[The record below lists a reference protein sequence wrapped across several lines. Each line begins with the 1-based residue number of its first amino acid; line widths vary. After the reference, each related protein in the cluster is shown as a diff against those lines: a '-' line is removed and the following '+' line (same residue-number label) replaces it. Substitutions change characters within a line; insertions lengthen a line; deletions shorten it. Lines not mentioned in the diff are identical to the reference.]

1 MKEILI
7 DVNLKKN
14 KNENKITKTN
24 YRTDSSATLMQYYV
38 YCRMHFKKSRC
49 SALFR
54 KLLLCLKYRIMKTII
69 NYQFKVKTI
78 ECGQRRSYG
87 DSYYTYEVESYRSE
101 QTVKAFCMNV
111 LKPSYEKKDMPNPFA
126 GELLEFKKITN
137 SNKDKAPFEND
148 DPEIYRYSVKCMY
161 TD

>member
-1 MKEILI
+1 MKR
-7 DVNLKKN
+7 V
-14 KNENKITKTN
+14 
-24 YRTDSSATLMQYYV
+24 
-38 YCRMHFKKSRC
+38 
-49 SALFR
+49 
-54 KLLLCLKYRIMKTII
+54 I

-87 DSYYTYEVESYRSE
+87 DSYYTYEVESDRSVNE
-101 QTVKAFCMNV
+101 VRAFCMNV

-137 SNKDKAPFEND
+137 NNKDKAPFEND

-161 TD
+161 TG